1 MASKTQISHSDLKKK
16 LNGGSL
22 KFYYRK
28 VGGELREAIGTLD
41 LTRVPSVHQPKG
53 GKVSGDQTA
62 YYDLEKGAW
71 RSVSSS
77 QEIWID

>member
-1 MASKTQISHSDLKKK
+1 MATKTKITHTDLKNK
-16 LNGGSL
+16 LKGGSL
-22 KFYYRK
+22 KFYFRK
-28 VGGELREAIGTLD
+28 VNGELREALGTLD
-41 LTRVPSVHQPKG
+41 LSRIPSVGQPKG
-53 GKVSGDQTA
+53 GSVPGDQTA

>member
-1 MASKTQISHSDLKKK
+1 MASKTKISHADLKTK
-16 LNGGSL
+16 LKTGSL

-41 LTRVPSVHQPKG
+41 LSRIPTSGLPKG

-62 YYDLEKGAW
+62 YYDLEQGGW